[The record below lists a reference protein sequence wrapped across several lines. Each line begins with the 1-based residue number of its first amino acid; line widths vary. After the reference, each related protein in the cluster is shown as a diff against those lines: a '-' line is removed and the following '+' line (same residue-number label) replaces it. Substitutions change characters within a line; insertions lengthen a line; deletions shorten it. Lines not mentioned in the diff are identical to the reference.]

1 MLLWLDTSHAVGASY
16 YWMRS
21 AVTDEIP
28 LLFSAYYQ
36 YIERE
41 RYDEMT
47 FTILVDSD
55 KA

>member
-1 MLLWLDTSHAVGASY
+1 
-16 YWMRS
+16 MRS